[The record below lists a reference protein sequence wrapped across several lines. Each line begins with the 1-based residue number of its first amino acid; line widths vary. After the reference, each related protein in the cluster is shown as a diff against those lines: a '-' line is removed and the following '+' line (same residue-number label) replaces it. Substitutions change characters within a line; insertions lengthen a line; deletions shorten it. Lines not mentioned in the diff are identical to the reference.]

1 MVSVLEYFFISA
13 GGIMK
18 RKNNLEETVKAR
30 VISLLEETLGK
41 NLGVVVPKLEE
52 DITDKLAQ
60 SQTAM
65 YIPSGLS
72 FNQAKK
78 KFKEQFLK
86 RELRAHFGN
95 VSVVA
100 RALGVN
106 RRSIHRAIQ
115 EYKLDVTRTKVLPN
129 ENVFKEEVDRSI
141 RSTLDQY
148 KDIFNPVKMEKLYGD
163 VSSLSRDIAEV
174 IPHQDISWREAEEDF
189 EREFLGEALLRN
201 NFNLSR
207 TAKQL
212 RLRAETVSRK
222 MKKLGLR
229 KE

>member
-1 MVSVLEYFFISA
+1 
-13 GGIMK
+13 MK
-18 RKNNLEETVKAR
+18 RKTEFEEPVKAR

-60 SQTAM
+60 SQTAI

-100 RALGVN
+100 RVLGID
-106 RRSIHRAIQ
+106 RRSVHRAIR
-115 EYKLDVTRTKVLPN
+115 ELKLGVTRVKILPE

-148 KDIFNPVKMEKLYGD
+148 KEIFNPLKMEKLYGD
-163 VSSLSRDIAEV
+163 VSSLSKDIAEV
-174 IPHQDISWREAEEDF
+174 IPHRDISWREAEDEF
-189 EREFLGEALLRN
+189 ERDFLGEALQRN
-201 NFNLSR
+201 GFNVSR

-222 MKKLGLR
+222 IKRLGLR
-229 KE
+229 KG

>member
-1 MVSVLEYFFISA
+1 
-13 GGIMK
+13 MK
-18 RKNNLEETVKAR
+18 RKTEFEEPVKAR

-60 SQTAM
+60 SQTAI

-100 RALGVN
+100 RVLGID
-106 RRSIHRAIQ
+106 RRSVHRAIR
-115 EYKLDVTRTKVLPN
+115 ELKLGVTRVKILPE

-148 KDIFNPVKMEKLYGD
+148 KEIFNPLKMEKLYGD
-163 VSSLSRDIAEV
+163 VSSLSKDIAEV
-174 IPHQDISWREAEEDF
+174 IPHRDISWREAEDEF
-189 EREFLGEALLRN
+189 ERDFLGQALQRN
-201 NFNLSR
+201 GFNVSR

-222 MKKLGLR
+222 IKRLGLR
-229 KE
+229 KG

>member
-1 MVSVLEYFFISA
+1 
-13 GGIMK
+13 MK
-18 RKNNLEETVKAR
+18 RRTEFEEPVKSR
-30 VISLLEETLGK
+30 VISLLGETLGK

-65 YIPSGLS
+65 YIPQGLS

-100 RALGVN
+100 RVLGID
-106 RRSIHRAIQ
+106 RRSVHRAIR
-115 EYKLDVTRTKVLPN
+115 ELKLDVTRVKILPD

-141 RSTLDQY
+141 RSTLEQY
-148 KDIFNPVKMEKLYGD
+148 KEIFNPLKMEKLYGD
-163 VSSLSRDIAEV
+163 VSSLSKDIAEV
-174 IPHQDISWREAEEDF
+174 IPHRDISWKEAEEDF
-189 EREFLGEALLRN
+189 EREFLEEALQRN
-201 NFNLSR
+201 SFNVSR

-212 RLRAETVSRK
+212 RLRVETVSRK
-222 MKKLGLR
+222 IRKLGLR
-229 KE
+229 RE

>member
-1 MVSVLEYFFISA
+1 
-13 GGIMK
+13 MK
-18 RKNNLEETVKAR
+18 RKTEFEGSVKAR
-30 VISLLEETLGK
+30 LISLLEETLGK
-41 NLGVVVPKLEE
+41 NLGIVVPKLEE

-65 YIPSGLS
+65 YIPPGLS

-100 RALGVN
+100 RVLGIN
-106 RRSIHRAIQ
+106 RRSIHRAIR
-115 EYKLDVTRTKVLPN
+115 ELKLDVTRAKILPD

-148 KDIFNPVKMEKLYGD
+148 REIFNPVKMEKLYAD

-174 IPHQDISWREAEEDF
+174 IPHQDISWKEAEEDF
-189 EREFLGEALLRN
+189 EREFLEEALQRN
-201 NFNLSR
+201 QFNVSR
-207 TAKQL
+207 TAKEL

-222 MKKLGLR
+222 IKKLGVR
-229 KE
+229 KN

>member
-1 MVSVLEYFFISA
+1 MR
-13 GGIMK
+13 K
-18 RKNNLEETVKAR
+18 RTDLEETVKAR

-41 NLGVVVPKLEE
+41 NLGVVVPKMEE
-52 DITDKLAQ
+52 DITDKLGQ

-78 KFKEQFLK
+78 KFQEQFLK

-100 RALGVN
+100 RVLGVN
-106 RRSIHRAIQ
+106 RRSIHRAIR
-115 EYKLDVTRTKVLPN
+115 EHRIDVRRVKTGPG
-129 ENVFKEEVDRSI
+129 ENLFKEEVDRSI
-141 RSTLDQY
+141 RSTLDHY
-148 KDIFNPVKMEKLYGD
+148 REIFNPLKMEKLYGD

-189 EREFLGEALLRN
+189 ERDFLGEALLRN
-201 NFNLSR
+201 EFNISR

-212 RLRAETVSRK
+212 RLRVETVSRK
-222 MKKLGLR
+222 IKKLGLR
-229 KE
+229 KG